1 MNLVGKGHKD
11 GQCKQVAV
19 QGVDMVNLRCKKGNR
34 DRVRC
39 CGFLPLHGHFEVTA
53 SKTRQHFHVEEN
65 VKLGLLIQNSPGE
78 RVRKLKA
85 MYARGTMVSMQ
96 LSPLVSIKS

>member
-19 QGVDMVNLRCKKGNR
+19 PGVDMVNLRCKKGNR
-34 DRVRC
+34 QGEM
-39 CGFLPLHGHFEVTA
+39 GFFPPHGHFEVTA
-53 SKTRQHFHVEEN
+53 SKTRQRFHVEEN
-65 VKLGLLIQNSPGE
+65 VKLSLLIQNSPGE

-85 MYARGTMVSMQ
+85 MFARGTMVSMQ